1 METILMKADDRKNQI
16 YESAC
21 YEGNYALTT
30 MLAGARVAQKSPA
43 LTRR

>member
-1 METILMKADDRKNQI
+1 MQSQAKEDDKKNQI

-30 MLAGARVAQKSPA
+30 MLAGQRAAEKKGTAR
-43 LTRR
+43 